1 MCKLKTSSIPING
14 KSQSEN
20 SLYYSTDNSQ
30 TSFAPRT
37 IKSLNNLAKTAIMHT
52 EIRRFGRLS
61 SQTQFESIDEDSEPP
76 PAKTDSGVLSQSS
89 KRSITTKD
97 LLYSAKSNSSA
108 TILEKLA
115 EYPNNQQNQ
124 PRSLPKTISFVAG
137 VFLFKIFDSKSCENE
152 PQLEFDGLEMEKPL
166 ISFTISQPSFMI
178 AQNIYDSVINFS
190 IFNLSIF
197 LPTMERAP
205 LKIASNLF
213 PENIVETMPGDL
225 TSTGIPPSLFTYKSQ
240 LTKLKLRE
248 IDIELAKPLVITI
261 SERNIAETCKNLM
274 IIYNALHT
282 NACSTIP
289 FETPLQRKSKIM
301 LMKSNTLNADRLNFK
316 CNNIALKLTDHQEYE
331 CKLVLSDLKINLK
344 YLMRPEKCSAKYS
357 LGAIY
362 LRTSKK
368 VFVHPVALKGSMDF
382 VSEPWNRLPLINA
395 IIKFN
400 VIQIDLGIYVIL
412 QLRQALHDFQTILSY
427 VREELLRF
435 QRLHLQ
441 SSNTQIIATK
451 GKRLKELKC
460 PSMSS
465 FIQNNKSFKR
475 EEFYQD
481 DLR

>member
-1 MCKLKTSSIPING
+1 MCKLKSTLSNNAKTLSESSI
-14 KSQSEN
+14 
-20 SLYYSTDNSQ
+20 YYSADNSQ

-89 KRSITTKD
+89 KHSLTTKD
-97 LLYSAKSNSSA
+97 LLRSTKSNTAA

-115 EYPNNQQNQ
+115 EYPHNQQIQ
-124 PRSLPKTISFVAG
+124 PRSLPKTVSFVAG
-137 VFLFKIFDSKSCENE
+137 VFLFKIFDSKCSENE

-178 AQNIYDSVINFS
+178 AQNIYDSVVNFS

-197 LPTMERAP
+197 LPTMERAAQ
-205 LKIASNLF
+205 KMASNLF

-225 TSTGIPPSLFTYKSQ
+225 TSNGIPPSLFTYKSQ
-240 LTKLKLRE
+240 LTKLKLKE

-274 IIYNALHT
+274 IIYNSLHT
-282 NACSTIP
+282 NTCSNLP
-289 FETPLQRKSKIM
+289 FESPLQRKSKIM
-301 LMKSNTLNADRLNFK
+301 LMKSNTLNADRLNLK

-331 CKLVLSDLKINLK
+331 CKLVLSDLKLNLK

-357 LGAIY
+357 LGAVY

-368 VFVHPVALKGSMDF
+368 VFIHPVALKGSMDF

-395 IIKFN
+395 IVKFN
-400 VIQIDLGIYVIL
+400 VVQVDLGIYVIL

-441 SSNTQIIATK
+441 SNGNQNISVK
-451 GKRLKELKC
+451 GQKLKVLKC
-460 PSMSS
+460 PSVKS